1 MTALLR
7 YNSHVVHSTHFKYSL
22 MAFTA
27 LLTNSEKKPDAISS
41 YFSLLS
47 NPLALVNLVNH

>member
-7 YNSHVVHSTHFKYSL
+7 YNSRVIQFAHLKYSL

-27 LLTNSEKKPDAISS
+27 LLTNSEKKSDAISS
-41 YFSLLS
+41 YSSLLS
-47 NPLALVNLVNH
+47 DPLTLVNLVNH

>member
-7 YNSHVVHSTHFKYSL
+7 YNSRVLQFAHLKYSL

-27 LLTNSEKKPDAISS
+27 LLTNSEKKSDAISS
-41 YFSLLS
+41 YSSLLS
-47 NPLALVNLVNH
+47 DPLTLVNLVNH